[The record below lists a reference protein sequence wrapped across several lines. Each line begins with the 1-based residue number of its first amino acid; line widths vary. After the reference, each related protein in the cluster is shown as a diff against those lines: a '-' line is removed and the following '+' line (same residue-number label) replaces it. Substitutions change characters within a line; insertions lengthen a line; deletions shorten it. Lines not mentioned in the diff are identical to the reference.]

1 MFDLRISSEMTR
13 AVGLA
18 FAVLFVTVSLLGS
31 VGSSWYLGRT
41 LAPANDGPLAAFPS
55 PAIYLAALAVVFE
68 GLRFTLTL
76 HAERIW
82 ERSRFQAFVL
92 AAPLWLACTT
102 YCVLVPLLTLAALPI
117 FQSHG
122 SASSSLAAL
131 SWGFVQLAAGLLPGL
146 TWPTASPA
154 DRSPKAAAVSA
165 DNHPAPALAPT
176 SCADDFLQV
185 LARLTELPEGS
196 SLSQRGRIEANREIV
211 TSQAELANLV
221 GRSPPTVRR
230 WLQDLE
236 RNQRIVRSTVGKETR
251 IRLQPH
257 PAANGQH
264 PPTNGNAHV

>member
-1 MFDLRISSEMTR
+1 MPDLRISSEMTR

-18 FAVLFVTVSLLGS
+18 FAALFVTVSLLGS
-31 VGSSWYLGRT
+31 VGSSWYVGRT

-55 PAIYLAALAVVFE
+55 PAIYLVALAVAVE

-92 AAPLWLACTT
+92 VAPLWLACTT
-102 YCVLVPLLTLAALPI
+102 YCILVPLLMLAALPI
-117 FQSHG
+117 FQNHG
-122 SASSSLAAL
+122 SASLGLAAL
-131 SWGFVQLAAGLLPGL
+131 SWAFVQLAAGLLPGL
-146 TWPTASPA
+146 AWPTASPGA
-154 DRSPKAAAVSA
+154 ESSKPTAASA
-165 DNHPAPALAPT
+165 DNLPAPLLAPT
-176 SCADDFLQV
+176 SSADDFLQV
-185 LARLTELPEGS
+185 LARLTKLPEGS
-196 SLSQRGRIEANREIV
+196 SLSQRGRIGANREIV
-211 TSQAELANLV
+211 ISQAELANLV

-236 RNQRIVRSTVGKETR
+236 RNQRIVRSTAGKETR